1 MYGAAI
7 GDVIGSVYEHDNVK
21 DKDFP
26 LFCRYSRVTDDT
38 VMTVAVAEA
47 LMKLLN
53 ESPEIFEELNEENRK
68 IINDEVMTSMKYFG
82 NKYPHAGYGRSFR
95 EWLAY
100 GTEPYNSWG
109 NGSAMR
115 TSPAGWLFDDLETT
129 RAVAGIQAA
138 VTHDHPEGV
147 KGAEAIAAAVYM
159 ARMGATKQEI
169 KEYIER
175 EFDYNLDRTIDG
187 IRSVYEFDVSC
198 QGSVPEAIIA
208 FLEGRDFEDVIRNAI
223 SIGGDSDTIAAMAGA
238 IAEAYYGA
246 PADLIEK
253 IEEIVPLDLL
263 TVLRRFEEKYL

>member
-1 MYGAAI
+1 
-7 GDVIGSVYEHDNVK
+7 
-21 DKDFP
+21 
-26 LFCRYSRVTDDT
+26 
-38 VMTVAVAEA
+38 
-47 LMKLLN
+47 
-53 ESPEIFEELNEENRK
+53 
-68 IINDEVMTSMKYFG
+68 
-82 NKYPHAGYGRSFR
+82 
-95 EWLAY
+95 
-100 GTEPYNSWG
+100 
-109 NGSAMR
+109 
-115 TSPAGWLFDDLETT
+115 
-129 RAVAGIQAA
+129 